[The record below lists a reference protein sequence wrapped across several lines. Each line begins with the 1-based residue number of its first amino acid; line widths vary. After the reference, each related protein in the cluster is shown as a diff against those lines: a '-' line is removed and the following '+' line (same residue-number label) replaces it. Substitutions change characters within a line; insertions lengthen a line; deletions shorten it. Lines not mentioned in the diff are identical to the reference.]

1 MEPNCP
7 IGVFDSGA
15 GGLSIL
21 FEIQRLLPSEDCV
34 YFADTLHCPW
44 GPRPAAEI
52 RALAANATERLLAEG
67 AKVIVV
73 ACNSASTVALADL
86 RASYPVPFV
95 GTVPAVKPAGLVTRT
110 GRIAVLGTAATVRT
124 DAVSRLIQEFAPER
138 EVFCRACP
146 DRLVELVEA
155 LGVDAPEAEACL
167 GDVLKPLLAQG
178 VDTIV
183 LGCTHYAFLRPVVE
197 RLAGPSVTILDT
209 GVPIA
214 RQVKR
219 VLDDWGL
226 ARPGSP
232 KGTVRYLASRDPVA
246 FAETARELRTIYR
259 RHLVARP

>member
-21 FEIQRLLPSEDCV
+21 FEIERLLPNEDCV

-52 RALAANATERLLAEG
+52 RELAAIATERLLAEG

-95 GTVPAVKPAGLVTRT
+95 GTVPAVKPARLLTQT
-110 GRIAVLGTAATVRT
+110 GRIAVLGTAATIRADVVT
-124 DAVSRLIQEFAPER
+124 RLIQEFAPDR
-138 EVFCRACP
+138 EVICRACP
-146 DRLVELVEA
+146 DRLVKLVEA
-155 LGVDAPEAEACL
+155 KAIDAPETEMTL
-167 GDVLKPLLAQG
+167 REVLDPLLGQG
-178 VDTIV
+178 VDTVV
-183 LGCTHYAFLRPVVE
+183 LGCTHYAFLRPMVE
-197 RLAGPSVTILDT
+197 RLAGSPVTVLDT
-209 GVPIA
+209 GVPVA

-219 VLDDWGL
+219 VLEDRGL
-226 ARPGSP
+226 ARLGSNPGRA
-232 KGTVRYLASRDPVA
+232 RYLASRDPA
-246 FAETARELRTIYR
+246 GFAETARQLRDLYR
-259 RHLVARP
+259 RQRVARP